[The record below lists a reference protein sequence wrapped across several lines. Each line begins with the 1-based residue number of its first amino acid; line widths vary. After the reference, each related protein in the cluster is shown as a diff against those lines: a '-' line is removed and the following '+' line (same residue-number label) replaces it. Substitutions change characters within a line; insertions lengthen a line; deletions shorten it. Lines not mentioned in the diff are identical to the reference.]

1 MTLLDVCSDL
11 LESLYLVLVIIIYWL
26 FIAFVFALHALLRF
40 LWIGIVAFGLG
51 LHAFLASIHAILA
64 SILRFLLWY
73 WDCWVMWRVWR
84 LVYRGHCY

>member
-1 MTLLDVCSDL
+1 MTLLDVCPDL

-51 LHAFLASIHAILA
+51 LHAFMA
-64 SILRFLLWY
+64 SILWFLLSY